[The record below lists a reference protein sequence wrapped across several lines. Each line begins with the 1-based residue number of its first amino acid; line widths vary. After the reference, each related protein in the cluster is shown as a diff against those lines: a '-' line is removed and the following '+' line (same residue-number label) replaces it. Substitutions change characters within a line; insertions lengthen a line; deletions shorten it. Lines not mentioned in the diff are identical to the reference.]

1 MGFHLLILCSY
12 ASLFFITS
20 SSPMHSLA
28 SYHKLKDVSI
38 SLCPLQNES
47 TTPQCLTLIEKLAEI
62 RANLID
68 SSIGG
73 VEGEGEEVIAKEE
86 DLNQPLFEETLAILD
101 TPEDQELTPSCIPG
115 EMASILL
122 TSLREVS
129 TKLSDKDYDKH
140 YLILLIFS
148 AVILGL
154 LLSSQTYHCFIS
166 HLKDRKLRKANREAS
181 RAQALYT
188 NLQQIH
194 RHHHQVPLMERGRE

>member
-1 MGFHLLILCSY
+1 MGFHFLILCSY
-12 ASLFFITS
+12 ASLFFITP

-28 SYHKLKDVSI
+28 SYHKLKNVSL
-38 SLCPLQNES
+38 SLCPLQAES
-47 TTPQCLTLIEKLAEI
+47 TTPQCLTIIEKLAEI

-68 SSIGG
+68 SSIKG
-73 VEGEGEEVIAKEE
+73 VEGEDEEGTAEEE
-86 DLNQPLFEETLAILD
+86 DTILD
-101 TPEDQELTPSCIPG
+101 VPEDQELTPSCIPE

-129 TKLSDKDYDKH
+129 TQLSDKGYDKH

-154 LLSSQTYHCFIS
+154 LLSSQTYHCIIS
-166 HLKDRKLRKANREAS
+166 HLKDRKLRRANREAS

-194 RHHHQVPLMERGRE
+194 RHNHQAPLMERGRE

>member
-12 ASLFFITS
+12 ASLFFITP

-101 TPEDQELTPSCIPG
+101 APEDQELTPSCIPG

-129 TKLSDKDYDKH
+129 TQLSDKGYDKH
-140 YLILLIFS
+140 YIILLIFS

-154 LLSSQTYHCFIS
+154 LLSSQTYHCIIS
-166 HLKDRKLRKANREAS
+166 HLKDRKLRRANREAS

-194 RHHHQVPLMERGRE
+194 RHNHQAPLMERGRE